1 MRDIIEN
8 KEIKVN
14 ERNIVPLAEVK
25 EESDVTLN
33 LELYKNNM
41 PFDVTGQSIKLGALI
56 NGETIGK
63 QSDGI
68 TINKNIVTIKLKN
81 SLIQPGK
88 LELDLT
94 LTDNAGRMTTSS
106 FYLIVNKKTIGE
118 TSIEGT
124 DLLEALDE
132 VVLCFKVNSQKA
144 IDGFIAEST
153 ELVSNIKKNGEKTI
167 NDIKSNYDSLKR
179 IIIDENQAANLQE
192 QININKNKIEQLED
206 LTPAWQ
212 EHGSIGNI
220 TVNDC
225 FNGVAKD
232 LVIKGKTLQNLYNP
246 EHCSGGTLTD
256 DGFRTFTFNST
267 GWNTV
272 GLQSESNKHL
282 WKPLLKPNT
291 VYTVIVEVIKN
302 TLSGNGELFRI
313 NEPALKRIFK
323 TSVKLPNNFTGIFV
337 SKITTRD
344 NEEFESATQGLNPC
358 TTSSCTGGNI
368 KIRYMIIE
376 GDLSDGEIPKS
387 YFEGNSSFGEQENNK
402 ILIKSVGK
410 NLCDNNKNKKIE
422 INSNT
427 GTETSTNN
435 HICSDYIKIDK
446 ILNFTASTLKKQQ
459 VTFRWYDSNKKY
471 IKSGAERPSNSVY
484 VRLRMYNSN
493 GINVGDDFFQLEEN
507 TVATNYEQYRSKL
520 IEIPLPFQEGLKSLP
535 NGTCDE
541 IYDNGKIIQ
550 KIEKRV
556 YKSGDE
562 LLPNVITDK
571 KNTIIELSKYKTYD
585 INPFFLRTFNE
596 TTHLYQE
603 NNICGEISFKTAKNR
618 DAIINGNTEAISNFD
633 KTLIKL
639 QKELTFI
646 KDETLEMEQDISK
659 IKTNIGDLSEEEA
672 IHARE
677 ISGIKE
683 INNQVSQKI
692 NENKN
697 EITSL
702 KTVTNKNK
710 NEITSLKTVTNEN
723 KNGIASLKTV
733 TNENKNGIT
742 SLKTVINESE
752 LNFDIT
758 NSEPVY
764 ITQCETFKTTVA
776 QGLGYDNVNQEF
788 YMAQV
793 YVNESW
799 GSETEHFVINR
810 CDIHGKLIDS
820 MRCRNGGHGT
830 IFGLER
836 DNSGVIWIWTAW
848 KSASGYELKNKNNV
862 VRIKYKSGD
871 IDLKSYREWSYI
883 NTFNNNVYTNVVL
896 SADGDE
902 IAFIT
907 DSTITNKLNVK
918 IRKKADVLNATDRII
933 NNIELDNK
941 NSWQGFAFDEK
952 YYYYRTGLASEIDKI
967 HKIDRVSSVM
977 TIIKPNT
984 GKPINNFKEAEG
996 MCFASSLD
1004 NKSKT
1009 LLLATVKDVELR
1021 RANQIW
1027 CYPHGEIGNQL
1038 IGSQSN
1044 KLKQFKDNGRC
1055 FQPPLNITKMS
1066 EITESGWYYFDS
1078 DAFSKML
1085 DKPQTPSTGGWLN
1098 VSPKNDNGERF
1109 VQEFIANNAGS
1120 FTQKGFFKVSRVI
1133 DTKNPNNIVVWH
1145 GTSQEVTLWSSDSNP
1160 QLNISVNLSDNWKNF
1175 DYLYLKYK
1183 CPSGDNSGDQLLST
1197 KYLTGRTITNTLLN
1211 LGDSDNVAEFYEHK
1225 LELSEDG
1232 MSFIPQRR
1240 VSTKGD
1246 TEAFSIKRIVGVRL

>member
-1 MRDIIEN
+1 MKDKIKSTEINVN
-8 KEIKVN
+8 KE
-14 ERNIVPLAEVK
+14 NIIPIADVK
-25 EESDVTLN
+25 QESQCVLT
-33 LELYKNNM
+33 LELYKDNVA
-41 PFDVTGQSIKLGALI
+41 FDITGQTVKLGAKTADG
-56 NGETIGK
+56 NV
-63 QSDGI
+63 QSQESGF
-68 TINKNIVTIKLKN
+68 TINKNILTVDLKN
-81 SLIQPGK
+81 SINSVVGL
-88 LELDLT
+88 LEIDLT
-94 LTDNAGRMTTSS
+94 FTDSTGVMTTSS
-106 FYLIVNKKTIGE
+106 FYLNVIEKTLGKDNIIA
-118 TSIEGT
+118 SNQ
-124 DLLEALDE
+124 LEA
-132 VVLCFKVNSQKA
+132 VKVLIEDLKTKGNNT
-144 IDGFIAEST
+144 IAD
-153 ELVSNIKKNGEKTI
+153 IKK
-167 NDIKSNYDSLKR
+167 DYDSLKKV
-179 IIIDENQAANLQE
+179 IIDNNAAANLQA
-192 QININKNKIEQLED
+192 QINENKQQLVENTTRIEQL
-206 LTPAWQ
+206 
-212 EHGSIGNI
+212 
-220 TVNDC
+220 
-225 FNGVAKD
+225 
-232 LVIKGKTLQNLYNP
+232 
-246 EHCSGGTLTD
+246 
-256 DGFRTFTFNST
+256 
-267 GWNTV
+267 
-272 GLQSESNKHL
+272 
-282 WKPLLKPNT
+282 
-291 VYTVIVEVIKN
+291 
-302 TLSGNGELFRI
+302 
-313 NEPALKRIFK
+313 
-323 TSVKLPNNFTGIFV
+323 
-337 SKITTRD
+337 
-344 NEEFESATQGLNPC
+344 
-358 TTSSCTGGNI
+358 
-368 KIRYMIIE
+368 
-376 GDLSDGEIPKS
+376 
-387 YFEGNSSFGEQENNK
+387 
-402 ILIKSVGK
+402 
-410 NLCDNNKNKKIE
+410 
-422 INSNT
+422 
-427 GTETSTNN
+427 
-435 HICSDYIKIDK
+435 
-446 ILNFTASTLKKQQ
+446 
-459 VTFRWYDSNKKY
+459 
-471 IKSGAERPSNSVY
+471 
-484 VRLRMYNSN
+484 
-493 GINVGDDFFQLEEN
+493 
-507 TVATNYEQYRSKL
+507 
-520 IEIPLPFQEGLKSLP
+520 
-535 NGTCDE
+535 
-541 IYDNGKIIQ
+541 
-550 KIEKRV
+550 
-556 YKSGDE
+556 
-562 LLPNVITDK
+562 
-571 KNTIIELSKYKTYD
+571 
-585 INPFFLRTFNE
+585 
-596 TTHLYQE
+596 
-603 NNICGEISFKTAKNR
+603 
-618 DAIINGNTEAISNFD
+618 
-633 KTLIKL
+633 
-639 QKELTFI
+639 

-683 INNQVSQKI
+683 INNQISQKM

-697 EITSL
+697 E
-702 KTVTNKNK
+702 
-710 NEITSLKTVTNEN
+710 
-723 KNGIASLKTV
+723 
-733 TNENKNGIT
+733 IT

-764 ITQCETFKTTVA
+764 ITQCETFDTTVA

-883 NTFNNNVYTNVVL
+883 NTFNNNVYTDVVL

-907 DSTITNKLNVK
+907 DSTITNKLNVE

-941 NSWQGFAFDEK
+941 NSWQSFAFDEK

-1027 CYPHGEIGNQL
+1027 GYPHGEIGNQL

-1078 DAFSKML
+1078 NTFSKML

-1098 VSPKNDNGERF
+1098 VSPKNDSGERF

-1120 FTQKGFFKVSRVI
+1120 FTQKGFFKVLRVI
-1133 DTKNPNNIVVWH
+1133 DIKKPNDIVVWH

-1240 VSTKGD
+1240 VSTKGN

>member
-14 ERNIVPLAEVK
+14 ERNIIPLAEVK

-41 PFDVTGQSIKLGALI
+41 PFDVTGQSIKLGLLI
-56 NGETIGK
+56 NNELIGE

-68 TINKNIVTIKLKN
+68 TINKNVVTIKLKN
-81 SLIQPGK
+81 SFIQPGK

-94 LTDNAGRMTTSS
+94 LTDNTGRMTTSS
-106 FYLIVNKKTIGE
+106 FYLIVNKKTIGG
-118 TSIEGT
+118 TSIQGT
-124 DLLEALDE
+124 DLLETLDK
-132 VVLCFKVNSQKA
+132 VILYFKVNSQKA

-153 ELVSNIKKNGEKTI
+153 ELLSNIKKNGEKTI
-167 NDIKSNYDSLKR
+167 NDIKSNYDSLKQ

-192 QININKNKIEQLED
+192 QINVNKNKIEQLED
-206 LTPAWQ
+206 LTPVWQ
-212 EHGSIGNI
+212 EHSGAGNI
-220 TVNDC
+220 TVNDS
-225 FNGVAKD
+225 FDGLAKD
-232 LVIKGKTLQNLYNP
+232 LIVKGITLQNLMNNYSFIKSKDSKAIYLYLND
-246 EHCSGGTLTD
+246 ETLAN
-256 DGFRTFTFNST
+256 FTFKNITNKTLNIQFSNPDGSYKRQVTLSPGQYITSKGST
-267 GWNTV
+267 EKFRQLRGEFEFGWENDSINYE
-272 GLQSESNKHL
+272 Q
-282 WKPLLKPNT
+282 LLKN
-291 VYTVIVEVIKN
+291 ILINGEVIN
-302 TLSGNGELFRI
+302 
-313 NEPALKRIFK
+313 
-323 TSVKLPNNFTGIFV
+323 LPNMYFDSIASVGEKEDNKIKIKSIGKNLFV
-337 SKITTRD
+337 G
-344 NEEFESATQGLNPC
+344 E
-358 TTSSCTGGNI
+358 NI
-368 KIRYMIIE
+368 KIINNTSAVEKFHFEDISYLQE
-376 GDLSDGEIPKS
+376 GS
-387 YFEGNSSFGEQENNK
+387 YFISY
-402 ILIKSVGK
+402 
-410 NLCDNNKNKKIE
+410 KKIGNGGSE
-422 INSNT
+422 IYLKIGDKYTQILVNSLSGRFSIPNT
-427 GTETSTNN
+427 NEKIELRFDCNGAYTEIRYFDIQIEKGS
-435 HICSDYIKIDK
+435 
-446 ILNFTASTLKKQQ
+446 
-459 VTFRWYDSNKKY
+459 
-471 IKSGAERPSNSVY
+471 
-484 VRLRMYNSN
+484 
-493 GINVGDDFFQLEEN
+493 
-507 TVATNYEQYRSKL
+507 VATNYEQYRAKL
-520 IEIPLPFQEGLKSLP
+520 IEIQLPFEGGLKSLP
-535 NGTCDE
+535 NGICDE

-562 LLPNVITDK
+562 LLPNAITDK
-571 KNTIIELSKYKTYD
+571 KNTIIELSEYKTYD

-603 NNICGEISFKTAKNR
+603 NNICGEISFETAKDR

-633 KTLIKL
+633 KTSIKL

-646 KDETLEMEQDISK
+646 KNEILEMEQDISK
-659 IKTNIGDLSEEEA
+659 IKTNIGDLSEKEA
-672 IHARE
+672 ICARE

-683 INNQVSQKI
+683 INNQISQKM

-697 EITSL
+697 E
-702 KTVTNKNK
+702 
-710 NEITSLKTVTNEN
+710 
-723 KNGIASLKTV
+723 
-733 TNENKNGIT
+733 IT

-788 YMAQV
+788 YMSQV

-836 DNSGVIWIWTAW
+836 DNRGVIWIWTAW
-848 KSASGYELKNKNNV
+848 KSASGYELKNTNNV

-871 IDLKSYREWSYI
+871 IDLKSYGEWSYI

-941 NSWQGFAFDEK
+941 NSWQSFAFDEK

-1004 NKSKT
+1004 NKLKT
-1009 LLLATVKDVELR
+1009 LLLVTVKDVELR

-1027 CYPHGEIGNQL
+1027 CYPHGEIGTQL

-1078 DAFSKML
+1078 NAFSKML
-1085 DKPQTPSTGGWLN
+1085 DKPQIPSTGGWLN

-1109 VQEFIANNAGS
+1109 VQEFIANNVGS

-1133 DTKNPNNIVVWH
+1133 DIKNPNNIVVWH

-1160 QLNISVNLSDNWKNF
+1160 QLNVSVNLSDNWKNF

-1240 VSTKGD
+1240 VSTKGN

>member
-1 MRDIIEN
+1 MRNIIEN

-14 ERNIVPLAEVK
+14 ERNIIPLAEVK

-41 PFDVTGQSIKLGALI
+41 PFDVTNQSIKLGVLI
-56 NGETIGK
+56 NNELIGE

-68 TINKNIVTIKLKN
+68 TINKNVVIIKLKN
-81 SLIQPGK
+81 SFIQPGK

-94 LTDNAGRMTTSS
+94 LTDNTGRMTTSS
-106 FYLIVNKKTIGE
+106 FYLIVNKKTIGG
-118 TSIEGT
+118 TSIQGT
-124 DLLEALDE
+124 DLLETLDK
-132 VVLCFKVNSQKA
+132 VILYFKVNSQKA

-153 ELVSNIKKNGEKTI
+153 ELLSNIKKNGEKTI
-167 NDIKSNYDSLKR
+167 NDIKSNYDSLKQ

-192 QININKNKIEQLED
+192 QINVNKNRIEQLED
-206 LTPAWQ
+206 LTPVWQ
-212 EHGSIGNI
+212 EHAGVGDI
-220 TVNDC
+220 TVNDS
-225 FNGVAKD
+225 FDGTTKD
-232 LVIKGKTLQNLYNP
+232 LIVKGKTLKNVLINPKSWNISSDGRYASLDWDISLIKNNTTYTILFFNVVSNKINKSNGYIGEYLFSNKYNGNDITKPIVNTTRETFDTEKTYKIHLYPQDTN
-246 EHCSGGTLTD
+246 
-256 DGFRTFTFNST
+256 
-267 GWNTV
+267 V
-272 GLQSESNKHL
+272 GLTLDDVKN
-282 WKPLLKPNT
+282 
-291 VYTVIVEVIKN
+291 IKVMFIEGDYSTN
-302 TLSGNGELFRI
+302 PPREYFDSITSCGELEDNKIKIKSFGKNLFNGI
-313 NEPALKRIFK
+313 YLNKMVNEQ
-323 TSVKLPNNFTGIFV
+323 TG
-337 SKITTRD
+337 
-344 NEEFESATQGLNPC
+344 ELYGA
-358 TTSSCTGGNI
+358 TGGN
-368 KIRYMIIE
+368 
-376 GDLSDGEIPKS
+376 
-387 YFEGNSSFGEQENNK
+387 
-402 ILIKSVGK
+402 V
-410 NLCDNNKNKKIE
+410 
-422 INSNT
+422 
-427 GTETSTNN
+427 
-435 HICSDYIKIDK
+435 CSDYIKISKNTKALTYQTFANTNYLK
-446 ILNFTASTLKKQQ
+446 IVFYDANKKFIKTKYSASTLQKI
-459 VTFRWYDSNKKY
+459 TENTIPENAKY
-471 IKSGAERPSNSVY
+471 VVIGCNYISDKPTD
-484 VRLRMYNSN
+484 LL
-493 GINVGDDFFQLEEN
+493 NVKGQLEEN
-507 TVATNYEQYRSKL
+507 TVATNYEQYRAKL
-520 IEIPLPFQEGLKSLP
+520 IEIQLPFEGGLKSLP
-535 NGTCDE
+535 NGISDE

-562 LLPNVITDK
+562 LLPNAITDK
-571 KNTIIELSKYKTYD
+571 KNTIIELSEYKTYD

-603 NNICGEISFKTAKNR
+603 NSICGEVSFETAKDR

-633 KTLIKL
+633 KTSIKL
-639 QKELTFI
+639 QEELTSI
-646 KDETLEMEQDISK
+646 KNETLETEQNISK
-659 IKTNIGDLSEEEA
+659 IKTNIGDLSEKEA

-677 ISGIKE
+677 ISGIKK
-683 INNQVSQKI
+683 INDQISQKM

-697 EITSL
+697 E
-702 KTVTNKNK
+702 
-710 NEITSLKTVTNEN
+710 
-723 KNGIASLKTV
+723 
-733 TNENKNGIT
+733 IT

-848 KSASGYELKNKNNV
+848 KSASGYELKNTDNV

-871 IDLKSYREWSYI
+871 IDLNSYREWSYI

-907 DSTITNKLNVK
+907 HSTITNKLNVK

-996 MCFASSLD
+996 MCFAPSLD

-1044 KLKQFKDNGRC
+1044 KLKQFKDDGRC

-1078 DAFSKML
+1078 NAFSKML
-1085 DKPQTPSTGGWLN
+1085 DKPQIPSTGGWLN

-1109 VQEFIANNAGS
+1109 VQEFIANNVGS

-1133 DTKNPNNIVVWH
+1133 DIKNPNDIVVWH

-1160 QLNISVNLSDNWKNF
+1160 QLNVSVNLSDNWKNF

-1211 LGDSDNVAEFYEHK
+1211 LRDSDNVAEFYEHK

-1240 VSTKGD
+1240 VSTKGN

>member
-1 MRDIIEN
+1 MKDKIKSTEINVN
-8 KEIKVN
+8 KE
-14 ERNIVPLAEVK
+14 NIIPIADVK
-25 EESDVTLN
+25 QESQCVLT
-33 LELYKNNM
+33 LELYKDNVA
-41 PFDVTGQSIKLGALI
+41 FDITGQTVKLGAK
-56 NGETIGK
+56 TA
-63 QSDGI
+63 DGNVQLQESGF
-68 TINKNIVTIKLKN
+68 TINKNILTVDLKSSIN
-81 SLIQPGK
+81 SVVGL
-88 LELDLT
+88 LEIDLT
-94 LTDNAGRMTTSS
+94 FTDSTGVMTTSS
-106 FYLIVNKKTIGE
+106 FYLNVIKKTLGKDNIIASNQLE
-118 TSIEGT
+118 SVKVLIE
-124 DLLEALDE
+124 DLKTKGNN
-132 VVLCFKVNSQKA
+132 V
-144 IDGFIAEST
+144 IAG
-153 ELVSNIKKNGEKTI
+153 IKK
-167 NDIKSNYDSLKR
+167 DYDSLKKV
-179 IIIDENQAANLQE
+179 IIDNNAVANLQV
-192 QININKNKIEQLED
+192 QINENKQQLVENTTRIEQLKD
-206 LTPAWQ
+206 LTPVWQ
-212 EHGSIGNI
+212 EHDGIGSV
-220 TVNDC
+220 TVNDS
-225 FNGVAKD
+225 FDGVTKD
-232 LVIKGKTLQNLYNP
+232 LVIKGSTLKNIYDSK
-246 EHCSGGTLTD
+246 HCTGGTLD
-256 DGFRTFTFNST
+256 EESFRTFTLTSNP
-267 GWNTV
+267 GWHTV
-272 GLQSESNKHL
+272 GAQSDLNNVKSSYKT
-282 WKPLLKPNT
+282 NT
-291 VYTVIVEVIKN
+291 IYTIIAEIKEN
-302 TLSGNGELFRI
+302 SLTGTGELFRL
-313 NEPALKRIFK
+313 NEPSSTRILNS
-323 TSVKLPNNFTGIFV
+323 TIKLPNNFTGVFIAKARTRTDFNN
-337 SKITTRD
+337 ITY
-344 NEEFESATQGLNPC
+344 GIYPC
-358 TTSSCTGGNI
+358 LTSSCTGGTI
-368 KIRYMIIE
+368 KIRFMIIE
-376 GDLSDGEIPKS
+376 GDLSDSEIPKS

-410 NLCDNNKNKKIE
+410 NLCDNNKNRKIE
-422 INSNT
+422 ISSNT
-427 GTETSTNN
+427 GIETYTNN

-446 ILNFTASTLKKQQ
+446 ILNFTASTLKNQQ

-471 IKSGAERPSNSVY
+471 IKSGTERPSNSVY

-493 GINVGDDFFQLEEN
+493 GINVGDDFFQLESGS
-507 TVATNYEQYRSKL
+507 VATNYEQYRAKL
-520 IEIPLPFQEGLKSLP
+520 TEIPLPFQEGLKSLP

-603 NNICGEISFKTAKNR
+603 NNICGEISFETAKNK

-633 KTLIKL
+633 KTSIKL

-646 KDETLEMEQDISK
+646 KNETLEMEQDISN
-659 IKTNIGDLSEEEA
+659 IKTNIEDLSEKKA
-672 IHARE
+672 IHAREISAIKEINNQISQKINENKRE

-683 INNQVSQKI
+683 INNQISQKI

-702 KTVTNKNK
+702 KTVINKNK
-710 NEITSLKTVTNEN
+710 NE
-723 KNGIASLKTV
+723 
-733 TNENKNGIT
+733 IT

-788 YMAQV
+788 YMAQA

-941 NSWQGFAFDEK
+941 NSWQSFAFDEK
-952 YYYYRTGLASEIDKI
+952 YYYYRTGLDSEIDKI

-1021 RANQIW
+1021 RVNQIW

-1078 DAFSKML
+1078 NTFSKML

-1133 DTKNPNNIVVWH
+1133 DTKNPNGIVVWH

-1160 QLNISVNLSDNWKNF
+1160 QLNISVKLSDNWKNF

-1240 VSTKGD
+1240 VSTKGN

>member
-1 MRDIIEN
+1 MKDKIKSTEINVN
-8 KEIKVN
+8 KE
-14 ERNIVPLAEVK
+14 NIIPIADVK
-25 EESDVTLN
+25 QESQCVLT
-33 LELYKNNM
+33 LELYKDNVA
-41 PFDVTGQSIKLGALI
+41 FDITGQTVKLGAK
-56 NGETIGK
+56 TA
-63 QSDGI
+63 DGNVQLQESGF
-68 TINKNIVTIKLKN
+68 TINKNILTVDLKSSIN
-81 SLIQPGK
+81 SVVGL
-88 LELDLT
+88 LEIDLT
-94 LTDNAGRMTTSS
+94 FTDSTGIMTTSS
-106 FYLIVNKKTIGE
+106 FYLNVIKKTLGKDNIIA
-118 TSIEGT
+118 SNQ
-124 DLLEALDE
+124 LEA
-132 VVLCFKVNSQKA
+132 VKVLIEDLKTKGNNT
-144 IDGFIAEST
+144 IAD
-153 ELVSNIKKNGEKTI
+153 IKKDYN
-167 NDIKSNYDSLKR
+167 SLKKV
-179 IIIDENQAANLQE
+179 IIDNNAAANLQV
-192 QININKNKIEQLED
+192 QINENKQQLVENTNRIEQLED
-206 LTPAWQ
+206 LTPVWQ
-212 EHGSIGNI
+212 EHSGVGNI
-220 TVNDC
+220 TVNDS
-225 FNGVAKD
+225 FDGISKD
-232 LVIKGKTLQNLYNP
+232 LVIKGKTLQNLTNP
-246 EHCSGGTLTD
+246 KTYGVTQGQKIY
-256 DGFRTFTFNST
+256 FTIINKSIFKATSYTIFN
-267 GWNTV
+267 N
-272 GLQSESNKHL
+272 SNKAIIYD
-282 WKPLLKPNT
+282 
-291 VYTVIVEVIKN
+291 V
-302 TLSGNGELFRI
+302 GNGESYHKSHTLPPNSKKVVELLEGQNFRAI
-313 NEPALKRIFK
+313 IGVMDQGWQKSEEDKDYL
-323 TSVKLPNNFTGIFV
+323 
-337 SKITTRD
+337 SK
-344 NEEFESATQGLNPC
+344 NC
-358 TTSSCTGGNI
+358 
-368 KIRYMIIE
+368 IILE
-376 GDLSDGEIPKS
+376 GDYSNKPLPFNT
-387 YFEGNSSFGEQENNK
+387 YFDSITSTGEQEDNK
-402 ILIKSVGK
+402 ITVKSVGK
-410 NLCDNNKNKKIE
+410 NLVKEVLFPKGIDSTTGNIGNGSNNVVDFIKVKPNTQYVFSRDGVNRAVNKFYYKKDKSFIKRSDDTSYSFIVPDDCYYIRLTFGNTLEEKI
-422 INSNT
+422 
-427 GTETSTNN
+427 
-435 HICSDYIKIDK
+435 
-446 ILNFTASTLKKQQ
+446 
-459 VTFRWYDSNKKY
+459 
-471 IKSGAERPSNSVY
+471 
-484 VRLRMYNSN
+484 
-493 GINVGDDFFQLEEN
+493 QLESGS
-507 TVATNYEQYRSKL
+507 VATNYEQYRAKL

-541 IYDNGKIIQ
+541 IYDSGKIIQ

-603 NNICGEISFKTAKNR
+603 NNICGEISFETAKNK

-633 KTLIKL
+633 KTSIKL

-646 KDETLEMEQDISK
+646 KNEILEMEQDVSK
-659 IKTNIGDLSEEEA
+659 IKTNIGDLSEKEA
-672 IHARE
+672 IHARA
-677 ISGIKE
+677 ISEIKE
-683 INNQVSQKI
+683 INNQISQKM

-697 EITSL
+697 E
-702 KTVTNKNK
+702 
-710 NEITSLKTVTNEN
+710 
-723 KNGIASLKTV
+723 
-733 TNENKNGIT
+733 IT

-941 NSWQGFAFDEK
+941 NSWQSFAFDEK

-1021 RANQIW
+1021 RVNQIW

-1078 DAFSKML
+1078 NTFSKML
-1085 DKPQTPSTGGWLN
+1085 DKPQIPSTAGWLN

-1109 VQEFIANNAGS
+1109 VQEFIANNVGS

-1133 DTKNPNNIVVWH
+1133 DIKKPNDIVVWH

-1240 VSTKGD
+1240 VSTKGN

>member
-14 ERNIVPLAEVK
+14 ERNIIPLAEVK

-33 LELYKNNM
+33 LELYKNNI
-41 PFDVTGQSIKLGALI
+41 PFDVTGQSIKLGLLI
-56 NGETIGK
+56 NNELIGE

-68 TINKNIVTIKLKN
+68 TINKNVVTIKLKN
-81 SLIQPGK
+81 SFIQPGK

-106 FYLIVNKKTIGE
+106 FYLIVNKKTIGG
-118 TSIEGT
+118 TSIQGT
-124 DLLEALDE
+124 DLLETLDK
-132 VVLCFKVNSQKA
+132 VILYFKVNSQKA

-153 ELVSNIKKNGEKTI
+153 ELLSNIKKNGEKTI

-206 LTPAWQ
+206 LTPVWQ

-220 TVNDC
+220 TVNDS
-225 FNGVAKD
+225 FDGVTKD
-232 LVIKGKTLQNLYNP
+232 LVIRGMTLKNLVHSRFNKNLITKIIENKNKLIPNIEQFENGKTYTVVYTIDEVPDGQTEQVNLNFG
-246 EHCSGGTLTD
+246 SGGVGPDIKLTNSTKVGVHIQRFTLT
-256 DGFRTFTFNST
+256 
-267 GWNTV
+267 
-272 GLQSESNKHL
+272 GLSSYKD
-282 WKPLLKPNT
+282 K
-291 VYTVIVEVIKN
+291 
-302 TLSGNGELFRI
+302 
-313 NEPALKRIFK
+313 
-323 TSVKLPNNFTGIFV
+323 FV
-337 SKITTRD
+337 SLYYFNT
-344 NEEFESATQGLNPC
+344 
-358 TTSSCTGGNI
+358 
-368 KIRYMIIE
+368 IE
-376 GDLSDGEIPKS
+376 GVKISDVMI
-387 YFEGNSSFGEQENNK
+387 FEGYLQYIPSTYFDSITSTGEQEGNK
-402 ILIKSVGK
+402 IKIKSVGK
-410 NLCDNNKNKKIE
+410 NLFNKDKFIIGDGSLYGYQKIE
-422 INSNT
+422 
-427 GTETSTNN
+427 
-435 HICSDYIKIDK
+435 
-446 ILNFTASTLKKQQ
+446 F
-459 VTFRWYDSNKKY
+459 
-471 IKSGAERPSNSVY
+471 
-484 VRLRMYNSN
+484 N
-493 GINVGDDFFQLEEN
+493 GINTLSIKEKDSSISLDNIYFGFTPKGINADGGAYWLISAGNIYQTKASREEGYISFHPNTQETLDKLLKRFDIQLEEGS
-507 TVATNYEQYRSKL
+507 VATNYEQYRSKL
-520 IEIPLPFQEGLKSLP
+520 IEIPLPFLEGLKSLP

-571 KNTIIELSKYKTYD
+571 KNTIIELSEYKTYD

-603 NNICGEISFKTAKNR
+603 NNICGEISFETAKNR

-633 KTLIKL
+633 KTSIKL

-646 KDETLEMEQDISK
+646 KNETLEMEQDISK
-659 IKTNIGDLSEEEA
+659 IKTNIGDLSEKEA

-683 INNQVSQKI
+683 INDQISQKM

-697 EITSL
+697 E
-702 KTVTNKNK
+702 
-710 NEITSLKTVTNEN
+710 
-723 KNGIASLKTV
+723 
-733 TNENKNGIT
+733 IT

-848 KSASGYELKNKNNV
+848 KSASGYELKNTNNV

-871 IDLKSYREWSYI
+871 IDLKSYGEWSYI

-941 NSWQGFAFDEK
+941 NSWQSFAFDEK

-1078 DAFSKML
+1078 GAFSKML
-1085 DKPQTPSTGGWLN
+1085 DKPQIPSTGGWLN

-1109 VQEFIANNAGS
+1109 VQEFIANNVGS

-1133 DTKNPNNIVVWH
+1133 DIKNPNDIVVWH

-1240 VSTKGD
+1240 VSTKGN